1 MSELKGIDISNWS
14 GSVDFKGVKDSGV
27 EIVYIQA
34 TEGTFYTDP
43 YLQEFYDGAK
53 ENGLKV
59 GFYHFFNPGNSPT
72 PIEQA
77 RYFVDAISGMEV
89 DCRLA
94 IDLEQTGGLSKEEVS
109 SQAVEFLK
117 EVEKYSNKN
126 VVVYTYTNFAQTEL
140 DSNSGIGDYPVWIA
154 QYSKNPP
161 EYNPIWKDNYA
172 GWQYSDSGYIDGI
185 DANVDLDIF
194 YDEILLENSSKING
208 ERNEESNNS
217 TVKYYTVQKGDT
229 LTQIAEKFDTTVN
242 EIVSING
249 ISNPNKIYVGEVL
262 KIYSSSRPII
272 SRKKSFYR
280 TYVVQRGDTLT
291 YIASRFKTT
300 VDELVKL
307 NDIQNPNLIY
317 VGEILKIPTVK
328 DIKRTASVSENMH
341 TLTYVVRDGDT
352 LTSIARRFN
361 TTVNEIAKLNNIS
374 DKNLIYIGQV
384 LKIETSASSSSE
396 ESFLG
401 SYIVKS
407 GDTLSSIASRFN
419 TTVNELVRLNNIP
432 NPNLIYV
439 GEVLRI

>member
-53 ENGLKV
+53 DNGLKV